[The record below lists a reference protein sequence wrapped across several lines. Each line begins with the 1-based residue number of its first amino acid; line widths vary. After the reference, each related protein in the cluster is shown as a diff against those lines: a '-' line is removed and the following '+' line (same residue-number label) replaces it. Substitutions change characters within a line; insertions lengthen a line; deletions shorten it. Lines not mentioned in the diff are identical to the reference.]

1 MDNTCNKY
9 AIIDIEAISLSKS
22 RGKPG
27 ETHNC
32 LRKVAVLLY
41 SDEYA
46 VYEAQPCVPFPD
58 LTDCEQKTFDFCYD
72 HIHHLSYYPSEFYRP
87 FTECAN
93 IPEMV
98 KDYLEFNDIS
108 IVYYKGGCLEKD
120 LCKKIGFESRNLEK
134 FGVPKAPN
142 HDPLTEV
149 KFYKREFERI
159 KKEEEG
165 EH

>member
-1 MDNTCNKY
+1 MDNTNKY

-27 ETHNC
+27 KYSKTHNC

-41 SDEYA
+41 SDEYE
-46 VYEAQPCVPFPD
+46 VFEAQPCVPFPD
-58 LTDCEQKTFDFCYD
+58 LTDCERKTFDFCYD
-72 HIHHLSYYPSEFYRP
+72 HVHHLSYYPSEFYQP
-87 FTECAN
+87 FTECVN
-93 IPEMV
+93 IPEIV

-108 IVYYKGGCLEKD
+108 IVYYKGGFLEKD
-120 LCKKIGFESRNLEK
+120 LCKKIGFESRDLEK

-159 KKEEEG
+159 KKEED
-165 EH
+165 

>member
-1 MDNTCNKY
+1 MDTTKY

-27 ETHNC
+27 RYSKTHNC
-32 LRKVAVLLY
+32 LRKVVVLLY
-41 SDEYA
+41 SDKYA
-46 VYEAQPCVPFPD
+46 VYEAQPCVRFSD
-58 LTDCEQKTFDFCYD
+58 LTDCELKTFDFC
-72 HIHHLSYYPSEFYRP
+72 HKNIHRLSYYPFEFYRP
-87 FTECAN
+87 FTECVN

-120 LCKKIGFESRNLEK
+120 LCEKMGFESRDLEK
-134 FGVPKAPN
+134 FGVQKAQT

-149 KFYKREFERI
+149 KFFKREFERI
-159 KKEEEG
+159 EKEKTRL
-165 EH
+165 